1 MFTTFF
7 QAFFASLFNFIPDLE
22 NMDSFPIFEE
32 DDSIEFDTPFNFNF
46 SSKNKDINDQSNI
59 SNSSEPS
66 ENPLLPI
73 DEEED
78 NYISNKFMKIKGEIN
93 AQNRQQNIKE
103 KNPIFRVIYPMK
115 DSFFKESNLL
125 FAEEEEIFLG
135 RKRGQ
140 KKRKRKENA
149 DNIRIKAKRAFFNN
163 VIYKA
168 LNKLLKNIGSIQYFE
183 KFPNKFTGD
192 VNKKRNK
199 CIVNMSLREIIVN
212 EDLYKCE
219 NQKGFNQY
227 LHNLNIVESE
237 EIKANKEFKKIL
249 DKTFGEL
256 YENYINSDEFLIDE
270 INRLKKEK
278 MSNLYIERY
287 KGFCKQL
294 ISFFL
299 Q

>member
-32 DDSIEFDTPFNFNF
+32 DDSIEFETPFNFNF
-46 SSKNKDINDQSNI
+46 SSKNKDINAQSNI

-93 AQNRQQNIKE
+93 AQNRQH
-103 KNPIFRVIYPMK
+103 FT
-115 DSFFKESNLL
+115 ESNLL

-168 LNKLLKNIGSIQYFE
+168 LNKLLKNIGSTQYFE

-199 CIVNMSLREIIVN
+199 CIVNMSLREIMVN
-212 EDLYKCE
+212 EDLYKRE

-278 MSNLYIERY
+278 MSNLYIEKY

-294 ISFFL
+294 VSFFL

>member
-103 KNPIFRVIYPMK
+103 KNPIFRAIYPMK

-125 FAEEEEIFLG
+125 FADEEEIFLG

-192 VNKKRNK
+192 VNKKTNK

-212 EDLYKCE
+212 KDLYKRE

>member
-32 DDSIEFDTPFNFNF
+32 DDSIEFETPFNFNF

-93 AQNRQQNIKE
+93 AQNRQH
-103 KNPIFRVIYPMK
+103 FT
-115 DSFFKESNLL
+115 ESNLL

-163 VIYKA
+163 VIYKT

-212 EDLYKCE
+212 EDLYKRE

>member
-103 KNPIFRVIYPMK
+103 KNPIFRAIYPMK

-212 EDLYKCE
+212 EDLYKRE

-227 LHNLNIVESE
+227 LHNLNVVESE

>member
-103 KNPIFRVIYPMK
+103 KNPIFRAIYPMK

-212 EDLYKCE
+212 EDLYKRE

>member
-32 DDSIEFDTPFNFNF
+32 DDSIEFETPFNFNF

-103 KNPIFRVIYPMK
+103 KNPIFRAIYPMK

-163 VIYKA
+163 VIYKT

-212 EDLYKCE
+212 EDLYKRE

>member
-32 DDSIEFDTPFNFNF
+32 DDSIEFETPFNFNF

-103 KNPIFRVIYPMK
+103 KNPIFRAIYPMK

-125 FAEEEEIFLG
+125 FADEEEIFLG

-212 EDLYKCE
+212 EDLYKRE

-227 LHNLNIVESE
+227 LHNLNVVESE

>member
-7 QAFFASLFNFIPDLE
+7 QSFFASLFNFIPDLE

-103 KNPIFRVIYPMK
+103 KNPIFRAIYPMK

-212 EDLYKCE
+212 EDLYKRE

>member
-32 DDSIEFDTPFNFNF
+32 DDSIEFETPFNFNF
-46 SSKNKDINDQSNI
+46 SSKNKDINAQSNI

-125 FAEEEEIFLG
+125 CAEEEEIFLG

-149 DNIRIKAKRAFFNN
+149 DNIRIKAKRAFFNKA
-163 VIYKA
+163 IYNA
-168 LNKLLKNIGSIQYFE
+168 LNKLLKNIGSTQYFE
-183 KFPNKFTGD
+183 KFPNKFAAD

-199 CIVNMSLREIIVN
+199 CIVNMTLREIMVN
-212 EDLYKCE
+212 EDLYKLE
-219 NQKGFNQY
+219 NQRGFNQY

-237 EIKANKEFKKIL
+237 EIKVNKEFKKIL

-256 YENYINSDEFLIDE
+256 YEKYINSDEFLINE
-270 INRLKKEK
+270 INRLKNEK
-278 MSNLYIERY
+278 MNNLYIERY

-294 ISFFL
+294 ISYFL

>member
-32 DDSIEFDTPFNFNF
+32 DDSIEFETPFNFNF

-103 KNPIFRVIYPMK
+103 KNPIFRAIYPMK

-212 EDLYKCE
+212 EDLYKRE

>member
-103 KNPIFRVIYPMK
+103 KNPIFRAIYPMK